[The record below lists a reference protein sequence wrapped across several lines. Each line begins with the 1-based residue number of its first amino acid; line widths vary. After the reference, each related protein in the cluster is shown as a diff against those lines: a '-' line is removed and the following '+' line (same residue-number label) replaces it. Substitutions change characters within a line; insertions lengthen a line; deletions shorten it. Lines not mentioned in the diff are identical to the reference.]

1 MSVQESTNINF
12 NSLLNAKVSKFRIQE
27 EKPTRFYMFCA
38 DFFWGGARENTIFC
52 LFHRQLFFYFD
63 KYTHFHPKQR

>member
-38 DFFWGGARENTIFC
+38 DFFWGGGTRKYDF
-52 LFHRQLFFYFD
+52 LFI
-63 KYTHFHPKQR
+63 P